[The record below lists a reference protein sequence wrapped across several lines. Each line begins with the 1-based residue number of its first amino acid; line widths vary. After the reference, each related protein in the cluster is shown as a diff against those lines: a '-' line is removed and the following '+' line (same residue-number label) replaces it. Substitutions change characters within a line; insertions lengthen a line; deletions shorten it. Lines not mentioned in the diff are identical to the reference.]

1 MNLSFS
7 HLPRH
12 ITRTAGWLPPI
23 ENWVQT
29 NDLPYGWEKAIDQKG
44 QPYYINHL
52 NKTTTYEEPI
62 RHHGNDAPPE
72 PRVVVLQRS
81 PTLGFGFVAGSEKPV
96 IVRFVTEGGPSV
108 NKLEPG
114 DQILAVNGEDVKD
127 APRDH
132 VIQLVRNCETS
143 VTLLVCQPQLYN
155 AVGRKSTLLSAGK
168 KAKLKSRPIRVRF
181 AESVCVNGAPLFP
194 VSTRKTFNHRQR
206 LCVCAFFRFLFHF
219 IHLISPHVCSGLLG
233 RSRTT

>member
-1 MNLSFS
+1 M
-7 HLPRH
+7 
-12 ITRTAGWLPPI
+12 
-23 ENWVQT
+23 
-29 NDLPYGWEKAIDQKG
+29 
-44 QPYYINHL
+44 
-52 NKTTTYEEPI
+52 
-62 RHHGNDAPPE
+62 
-72 PRVVVLQRS
+72 VLHRS

-108 NKLEPG
+108 NKVRGFMRGGRQMSNRSSNPSFQLEPG

-132 VIQLVRNCETS
+132 VIQLVRNCENS

-168 KAKLKSRPIRVRF
+168 KAKLKSRPTRVRF

-194 VSTRKTFNHRQR
+194 VS
-206 LCVCAFFRFLFHF
+206 
-219 IHLISPHVCSGLLG
+219 
-233 RSRTT
+233 